1 MTDDRRSA
9 RAHEPRRERVP
20 AYLQAVF
27 WAPVL
32 CVVLAA
38 YAWRITVPERA
49 AVLPIVLAEVA
60 LWGSILVALVLRHPR
75 HELRMSEPTLTV
87 LGWMF
92 YYFIK
97 PTLSWLEG
105 RRFMFEGSG
114 TVILEPDI
122 VARVQQ
128 LHMLFMVGFF
138 GAYLIFAPHIIPT
151 PIPREDRARRLPN
164 VGALVLVG
172 LFPYIVEVGGRII
185 ATGSILPSK
194 NYGDATFESFDA
206 LTASRAAG
214 GADYLLT
221 QILSKLWFFPLAS
234 LGLGYGVVLARLITG
249 SRWAM
254 MILFFAQVPLLFILG
269 SGSRSYAV
277 FPFLM
282 AVMIADVLAGPFRWR
297 YFLPLAVVG
306 LPIVEFYGIFRGHQ
320 DLAIRDAMNA
330 SQEQIASEADL
341 VNTEDSGM
349 LVKEA
354 FCVLYVDHTR
364 QFRGLEYFVDS
375 VLMVLPAQIVPDKA
389 QIMVTS
395 SFLSDVFLGFTA
407 ARGAGFAGTAIG
419 DGYMIAGEIGV
430 LGLAGVMGAI
440 FALVMRFGATGDGV
454 TRGPLAW
461 RYLYTLLFAAQVT
474 QYIRA
479 DLSLALSYLLY
490 FLLIPFALVRAFE
503 GTLISA
509 TSFWMDR
516 LPIFRR
522 SVTSPLR

>member
-1 MTDDRRSA
+1 VSERTASATRARRT
-9 RAHEPRRERVP
+9 PF
-20 AYLQAVF
+20 YLHPIF
-27 WAPVL
+27 WSITL
-32 CVVLAA
+32 CITLGA

-49 AVLPIVLAEVA
+49 AVFPSLLLELL
-60 LWGSILVALVLRHPR
+60 LWTGILIALVLRHPR

-105 RRFMFEGSG
+105 RRFMFESSS
-114 TVILEPDI
+114 TVILEPEI

-138 GAYLIFAPHIIPT
+138 GAYLVFAPRIIPT
-151 PIPREDRARRLPN
+151 PIAPEERTRRLPK
-164 VGALVLVG
+164 VWPFVVVG
-172 LFPYIVEVGGRII
+172 LLPYVIEVGGRII

-234 LGLGYGVVLARLITG
+234 LGLGYGIVLARLITR
-249 SRWAM
+249 SRWALM
-254 MILFFAQVPLLFILG
+254 MLFFAQVPLLFILG
-269 SGSRSYAV
+269 TGSRSYAI

-297 YFLPLAVVG
+297 YFMPLVIVG
-306 LPIVEFYGIFRGHQ
+306 LPVVEFYGIFRGHQ
-320 DLAIRDAMNA
+320 ELAIRDAVSA
-330 SQEQIASEADL
+330 SQEQIASEADM

-395 SFLSDVFLGFTA
+395 TFLSDVFLGFTA

-430 LGLAGVMGAI
+430 LGLAGVMGGI
-440 FALVMRFGATGDGV
+440 FALVMRFGASGDGV
-454 TRGPLAW
+454 SRGPLAW
-461 RYLYTLLFAAQVT
+461 RYLYALLFAAQVT

-490 FLLIPFALVRAFE
+490 FLLVPFALVRAFE

-516 LPIFRR
+516 LPIYRR
-522 SVTSPLR
+522 AVTSPLR